1 MKDLFPFESYRKGQD
16 SFIKVVNTA
25 LAYKKDVLA
34 NVPTGVGKTA
44 ATLAPTLKYAIEND
58 KTVIFLTSKHTHH
71 KIAVETLREIKEK
84 HNVQFQVADFIGKI
98 WMCPRE
104 DIGSLNSNE
113 FRVFCKNAVENK
125 ECDHYKNYYDKS
137 KIFVNQGLKQ
147 DLKDNIYHVE
157 ELVNRCRN
165 AEVCTFEAAA
175 DVGKKAKVI
184 IVDYFHILNPST
196 RKAFLK
202 KINKELENCIL
213 IWDEAHNLPSRARDL
228 MSDNIST
235 FSLDSAIKEAGRFN
249 QELEPEIIEI
259 RNKLLILSE
268 KLGVEKSEVLV
279 SKDEF
284 RVLNEAL
291 IENLAKTSEKVVEEE
306 KRSFLNS
313 LAVFLSLWKNED
325 SRFSR
330 ILKRS
335 FTRAG
340 KPIISLFYNC
350 LDPSI
355 VMEDIIKIAHSNI
368 FMSGTLYPLDMYG
381 EIFGLELPLKVEYE
395 NPFPKENRL
404 DLVVPAITTKFTSR
418 GSEMYERIADNINEL
433 VDIIKGNKIF
443 FFPSYD
449 LINKVKDK
457 IEAKNLFIEESGMSK
472 LAREDILNRFSILKE
487 EGCTLIAV
495 SSGSFGESIDLKG
508 DKLKAVVIVGLP
520 FAKND
525 LENKELIRYYDEK
538 FGKGLDYGY
547 IIPAFTNVLQNAGRC
562 IRSEMDKGVIIY
574 LDERYAW
581 SNYRKCFPASIELN
595 GARSYDDVK
604 EFYSKI

>member
-1 MKDLFPFESYRKGQD
+1 
-16 SFIKVVNTA
+16 
-25 LAYKKDVLA
+25 
-34 NVPTGVGKTA
+34 
-44 ATLAPTLKYAIEND
+44 
-58 KTVIFLTSKHTHH
+58 
-71 KIAVETLREIKEK
+71 
-84 HNVQFQVADFIGKI
+84 
-98 WMCPRE
+98 MCPRD
-104 DIGSLNSNE
+104 DIGSLNSKE

-125 ECDHYKNYYDKS
+125 ECEFYRNYYDKS
-137 KIFVNQGLKQ
+137 RIFVNQSLTQ
-147 DLKDNIYHVE
+147 DLKENIYHVE
-157 ELVNRCRN
+157 ELVNKCQN
-165 AEVCTFEAAA
+165 SEVCTFEATA
-175 DVGKKAKVI
+175 DIGKKAKVI

-249 QELEPEIIEI
+249 QDLEPEVVEI
-259 RNKLLILSE
+259 RNKLLKLSE
-268 KLGVEKSEVLV
+268 KLCIEKNEILV

-284 RVLNEAL
+284 RVLKEDMINEL
-291 IENLAKTSEKVVEEE
+291 VKTSDKVVEEE

-313 LAVFLSLWKNED
+313 LAIFLSLWEND
-325 SRFSR
+325 DTRFSR
-330 ILKRS
+330 ILKRT
-335 FTRAG
+335 FTRTG

-355 VMEDIIKIAHSNI
+355 VLEEIIKVAHSNI
-368 FMSGTLYPLDMYG
+368 FMSGTLYPLDMYS

-395 NPFPKENRL
+395 NPFPRENRL

-418 GSEMYERIADNINEL
+418 NSEMYEKISDNVNEL
-433 VDIIKGNKIF
+433 IDIIKGNKIF

-449 LINKVKDK
+449 LIEKVKDK
-457 IEAKNLFIEESGMSK
+457 IEAKNLFVEESGMSK
-472 LAREDILNRFSILKE
+472 LAREDILDRFSKLKD

-508 DKLKAVVIVGLP
+508 DNLKAVIIVGLP

-547 IIPAFTNVLQNAGRC
+547 IIPAFINVLQNAGRC

-581 SNYRKCFPASIELN
+581 SNYRKRFPNSIELN

>member
-1 MKDLFPFESYRKGQD
+1 MEDLFPFDTYRKGQD

-44 ATLAPTLKYAIEND
+44 ATLAPCLKYAIENN
-58 KTVIFLTSKHTHH
+58 KCVIFLTSKHTHH
-71 KIAVETLREIKEK
+71 KIAIDTLREIKDK
-84 HNVQFQVADFIGKI
+84 HNVKFQVADFIGKI
-98 WMCPRE
+98 WMCPRD
-104 DIGSLNSNE
+104 DIGGFNSRE
-113 FRVFCKNAVENK
+113 FRIFCKNAIENK
-125 ECDHYKNYYDKS
+125 ECEFYRNYYDKS
-137 KIFVNQGLKQ
+137 KIFTTQPLM
-147 DLKDNIYHVE
+147 DELRSNIYHVE
-157 ELVNRCRN
+157 EMVRKCEG

-175 DVGKKAKVI
+175 AVAKKAKVI
-184 IVDYFHILNPST
+184 VADYFHVLNPTT
-196 RKAFLK
+196 RKAFFK
-202 KINKELENCIL
+202 KIDKELEDCIL

-235 FSLDSAIKEAGRFN
+235 FSLDSAIREASKFN
-249 QELEPEIIEI
+249 QDLEPEIIEI
-259 RNKLLILSE
+259 RNKLLKLSE
-268 KLGVEKSEVLV
+268 NLGLEKNEMLI

-284 RVLNEAL
+284 KILR
-291 IENLAKTSEKVVEEE
+291 ENLITELADTADKVIEEE

-313 LAVFLSLWKNED
+313 LATFLSLWKNED
-325 SRFSR
+325 NRFSR

-335 FTRAG
+335 FSRAG
-340 KPIISLFYNC
+340 KPIISLYYNC

-355 VMEDIIKIAHSNI
+355 VLEEVTGVAHSNI

-381 EIFGLELPLKVEYE
+381 EIFGLDLPLKVEYE

-404 DLVVPAITTKFTSR
+404 DLVVPAITTKFTQR
-418 GSEMYERIADNINEL
+418 NDEMYERIADNMNEL
-433 VDIIKGNKIF
+433 IDIIKGNKIF
-443 FFPSYD
+443 FFPSYN
-449 LINKVKDK
+449 LIDKVKDK
-457 IEAKNLFIEESGMSK
+457 VIGKNLFIEESGTDK
-472 LAREDILNRFSILKE
+472 LTREAILKRFSELKE

-508 DKLKAVVIVGLP
+508 DKLKAVIIVGLP

-562 IRSEMDKGVIIY
+562 IRSEEDKGIIIY

-581 SNYRKCFPASIELN
+581 GNYRKCFPSSIELR
-595 GARSYDDVK
+595 GARDYDDVK